1 MEGCSRA
8 VESLD
13 SLWLFSNVLSRS
25 RPLPPAAEAEET
37 EEKEGEGE
45 EPVKNQASG
54 PEEEAAR
61 AKPVATTTEDS
72 PPACPRCRNVD
83 AGVAELGATTSS
95 TKEAVGTPGSAE
107 EESKLKERM
116 EKTKRRQRSKRMFH
130 ERRRSVLGELD
141 LGCDGEEFSG
151 FEENR
156 FLVNRR
162 QKFGV
167 AELGATT
174 SSTEEAVGT
183 PGSAEE
189 EPKLGEKVRRSRGRQ
204 RSRRTFYEE
213 LDLGCFGEEFSGF
226 EENRFLVDRR
236 RLPGFGV
243 ASGVRAMQKMPPLSD
258 GIAMREHLR
267 SWAIAV
273 ACAVK

>member
-61 AKPVATTTEDS
+61 AKP
-72 PPACPRCRNVD
+72 
-83 AGVAELGATTSS
+83 LGATTSS

-116 EKTKRRQRSKRMFH
+116 GRSKRRQRRKRMFH
-130 ERRRSVLGELD
+130 ERRR
-141 LGCDGEEFSG
+141 
-151 FEENR
+151 R
-156 FLVNRR
+156 
-162 QKFGV
+162 
-167 AELGATT
+167 
-174 SSTEEAVGT
+174 
-183 PGSAEE
+183 
-189 EPKLGEKVRRSRGRQ
+189 
-204 RSRRTFYEE
+204 
-213 LDLGCFGEEFSGF
+213 
-226 EENRFLVDRR
+226 ENRFLVDRR
-236 RLPGFGV
+236 RRPGLGV